1 MRCNECQFSINQ
13 CLNICDARCLVENN
27 DVDFEQLKSLV
38 SSSYYNKN
46 LPLLNI
52 FFQRKAP
59 QMMKAMFSDERL
71 TLVCVAVY
79 RGKLSEKQLALAR
92 SKSKRVSDLIDN
104 PIGVRELILSL

>member
-1 MRCNECQFSINQ
+1 
-13 CLNICDARCLVENN
+13 
-27 DVDFEQLKSLV
+27 
-38 SSSYYNKN
+38 
-46 LPLLNI
+46 
-52 FFQRKAP
+52 
-59 QMMKAMFSDERL
+59 MKAMFSDERL